1 MELKAMENVEQTGA
15 PASSVKLSVDELGA
29 INNLMDRQDLEKLI
43 VRSKSW
49 TEVCEK
55 IVSTG
60 LFRRVNGNSIT
71 RILLLAYLERTPVNA
86 ESSVGDQIAKRA
98 EAIPTP
104 PRPHNARLRPERS

>member
-1 MELKAMENVEQTGA
+1 MELKAMENTESTGVA
-15 PASSVKLSVDELGA
+15 NLSVKLSVDELGA

-71 RILLLAYLERTPVNA
+71 RILLLAYLERTPFDAFAAQRDQAA
-86 ESSVGDQIAKRA
+86 ERK
-98 EAIPTP
+98 ETIPTT
-104 PRPHNARLRPERS
+104 PRSRDARLRPERS